1 MNQKRSDSKADIIE
15 EINLERINQELNL
28 NQSKLTFIETD
39 RERILAK
46 KKMLVETLEKYNKIG
61 KRNIINNKYN
71 KINYLIF

>member
-46 KKMLVETLEKYNKIG
+46 KKMLVETFEKYNKIG